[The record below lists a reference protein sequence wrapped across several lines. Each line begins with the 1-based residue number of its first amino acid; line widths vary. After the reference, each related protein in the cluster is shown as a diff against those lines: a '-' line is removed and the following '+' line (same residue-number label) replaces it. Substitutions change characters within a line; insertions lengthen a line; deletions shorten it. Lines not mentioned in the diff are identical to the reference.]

1 MYTFLLPLFVL
12 HYYPSSSSSFVCWP
26 GIFRLRWQTNMNACV
41 LLMKM
46 QNLNWVQVNR
56 NQQEERRRFAIAN
69 MKKWLQI
76 TIISS
81 QSILNNEYKYM
92 HTCHLVISFTKQC
105 YHLHH
110 KIISIPAPG
119 LTPNAINPFLLF
131 LQFNYFLCNFL
142 HPPTIPVHCSHWSFI
157 KLQCRLIV
165 IVNPTV
171 PIVIP
176 IRFPV
181 FKVINSYFL
190 ERHPILPLSSWVTIT
205 NPTWCIF
212 QKSHLFCLTW
222 LLGIHHFLKRKYQ
235 KNDCTNLMSK
245 QSHIIRAR
253 AVKFPKQ

>member
-1 MYTFLLPLFVL
+1 MPRCI
-12 HYYPSSSSSFVCWP
+12 HSYYHSSSYITTRHRHHHLFAGRVF
-26 GIFRLRWQTNMNACV
+26 FRLRWQTNMNACV

-131 LQFNYFLCNFL
+131 CSSTISCAIFCIRQLSPCTVVTGHSLSCNADSLSLWTLLSPLLSQFDFPFSKSWILISLRDTQSCHYHLESQSQIL
-142 HPPTIPVHCSHWSFI
+142 HDAFFRSPTFFV
-157 KLQCRLIV
+157 
-165 IVNPTV
+165 
-171 PIVIP
+171 
-176 IRFPV
+176 
-181 FKVINSYFL
+181 
-190 ERHPILPLSSWVTIT
+190 
-205 NPTWCIF
+205 
-212 QKSHLFCLTW
+212 
-222 LLGIHHFLKRKYQ
+222 
-235 KNDCTNLMSK
+235 
-245 QSHIIRAR
+245 
-253 AVKFPKQ
+253 